1 MKTDFKNVTKTDFE
15 NLEKSVL
22 NKTEMSE
29 IKGCGYWIYLDG
41 KLVYVED

>member
-1 MKTDFKNVTKTDFE
+1 MKTDLENVAKTDLE
-15 NLEKSVL
+15 NLETSVL

-41 KLVYVED
+41 KLVYIDC